1 MDLAKLLGVNVNVE
15 EIEKRALEAKMN
27 QEEMLKVLREI
38 NTKLDVIVK
47 TAQQYIFLYSSS
59 PRS

>member
-47 TAQQYIFLYSSS
+47 AAQQYIFLYSSS